1 MNPQMYGYFQEKALS
16 AGALDVFVVPAQMK
30 KNRPGMLLTVV
41 CAPDQLDAMAA
52 LIFAET
58 TTIGMRHTLARRK
71 TLTRE
76 FLEVQT
82 EFGAVT
88 VKISSSGGRRMN
100 FAPEFECC
108 RRLAQQKGVS
118 LKEVMAAASR
128 AFLES
133 QR

>member
-1 MNPQMYGYFQEKALS
+1 
-16 AGALDVFVVPAQMK
+16 
-30 KNRPGMLLTVV
+30 
-41 CAPDQLDAMAA
+41 
-52 LIFAET
+52 
-58 TTIGMRHTLARRK
+58 MRHTLACRK

-76 FLEVQT
+76 FVEVQT

-88 VKISSSGGRRMN
+88 LKISSSGGRRMN

-133 QR
+133 ER